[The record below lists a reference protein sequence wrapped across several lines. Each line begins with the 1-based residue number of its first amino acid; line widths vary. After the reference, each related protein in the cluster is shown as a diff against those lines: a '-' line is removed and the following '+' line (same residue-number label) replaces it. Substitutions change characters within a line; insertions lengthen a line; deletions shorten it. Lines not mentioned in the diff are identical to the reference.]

1 METVQ
6 EDSVVNAINKK
17 ENGMVRL
24 GTGIGI
30 VMWMLFVG
38 VFAFAQDQA
47 DPEQGQVVL
56 PDGQSMS
63 MKTYIELMRTNLR
76 AQKKQILSQSM
87 GLDEAQEKVFWPIYN
102 DYEHDFSKLTD
113 RGVDIVME
121 YAKHYENMTDETAKD
136 IMDRTLANQTEK
148 IKLRKEYAQKME
160 RALSARVAARFFQID
175 AVVNKMVELQI
186 DSKLPLIK

>member
-1 METVQ
+1 
-6 EDSVVNAINKK
+6 
-17 ENGMVRL
+17 
-24 GTGIGI
+24 
-30 VMWMLFVG
+30 
-38 VFAFAQDQA
+38 
-47 DPEQGQVVL
+47 
-56 PDGQSMS
+56 
-63 MKTYIELMRTNLR
+63 MRTNLR

-121 YAKHYENMTDETAKD
+121 YAKHYENMSDETARD
-136 IMDRTLANQTEK
+136 IMDRTLANQAEK

-160 RALSARVAARFFQID
+160 RAMSARVAARFLQID